1 MDPLFS
7 EHSHEGVRPAVDRA
21 CSGAPSRS
29 GAIDV
34 GVPDRSGRSPRRDG
48 QRRRRRACGRHR
60 RDPARDRCS
69 RGRSAEGRWR
79 PRLPAVGPLPDIAN
93 RVPALGRADV
103 RGRAD
108 PPRARAWRR
117 HARLRQ
123 GYRRHAELYGRGPVS
138 CRQAAGI
145 ATHQR
150 ARQRRDLRRH
160 FHDLLLC
167 ARKCR
172 FRDRQR
178 QCGRGCSALP
188 RRAARLP
195 APHRLSARL
204 GFRWHLSGRKRSGQ
218 SALLRRSLR
227 HRDREDITGLAVHA
241 DRFGVLGPARRRD
254 PRT

>member
-60 RDPARDRCS
+60 RDPARDRCG

-79 PRLPAVGPLPDIAN
+79 RRLPAIGSLPDLAN

-103 RGRAD
+103 RCRAD

-123 GYRRHAELYGRGPVS
+123 GYRRNAELYGRGPVS
-138 CRQAAGI
+138 CRQTASV

-160 FHDLLLC
+160 LHDLLFRAC
-167 ARKCR
+167 KRR
-172 FRDRQR
+172 FRNRQR
-178 QCGRGCSALP
+178 QWGRGCSALP
-188 RRAARLP
+188 RRPARLS
-195 APHRLSARL
+195 APHRLSPRL
-204 GFRWHLSGRKRSGQ
+204 RFRRDLSGRKRGGQ
-218 SALLRRSLR
+218 PALLWRALR
-227 HRDREDITGLAVHA
+227 HRDGEDIAGVAIHA

-254 PRT
+254 PRA